1 MFFVTSSLA
10 GEDKKACTRRWKSA
24 HTSASVGSCSLR
36 VSFGGTDEGGL
47 EVEADADT
55 SASPWR
61 GSGVKDPLAT
71 GAFGG
76 SDVSLDMFGK

>member
-1 MFFVTSSLA
+1 MV
-10 GEDKKACTRRWKSA
+10 
-24 HTSASVGSCSLR
+24 
-36 VSFGGTDEGGL
+36 GL
-47 EVEADADT
+47 EVEAEADT

-76 SDVSLDMFGK
+76 SDVSLDMSGK